1 GNSSFSFIWADWASM
16 PRNIH
21 QFLDAKKKGLVGY
34 AATPRLKVIQLR
46 NAARRA
52 ISAKDWNK
60 ITKQA
65 VAKALEGDKDARK
78 FLQDIMKDPAEVESW
93 VELNEQLRK
102 KLQELTLRIAELEA
116 ENLRL
121 RGARNGNAS

>member
-1 GNSSFSFIWADWASM
+1 
-16 PRNIH
+16 
-21 QFLDAKKKGLVGY
+21 
-34 AATPRLKVIQLR
+34 
-46 NAARRA
+46 
-52 ISAKDWNK
+52 
-60 ITKQA
+60 
-65 VAKALEGDKDARK
+65 
-78 FLQDIMKDPAEVESW
+78 MKDPAEVESW

>member
-1 GNSSFSFIWADWASM
+1 M

-116 ENLRL
+116 ENIRL